1 MELSKLTVVT
11 GHYGSG
17 KTNFSVNAALGI
29 AAKGGKCTV
38 IDLDIVNPYFRT
50 ADFGDMFR
58 SKGIELFAPVYANTN
73 LDIPSLNIPLESILA
88 DGGYVVIDVGGDDE
102 GAKALGRYAPLIS
115 GFADKQ
121 MLYVINKFRYLTK
134 EPADAAQVMLEI
146 EQSSGLRHTGLVNN
160 SSLGAETTAD
170 TVRSSLGFAEEVSKL
185 TGLPIAATCAV
196 EGAMPAEAPSPC
208 TVKRYVHN
216 LWE

>member
-58 SKGIELFAPVYANTN
+58 SRGIELFAPAYANTN